1 MRRIL
6 FLSLLSLLMFSCASK
21 RYAKKA
27 VELERAGLYQ
37 EAANLYYLS
46 VKANRKNIDALIG
59 LKKNGEMVLADKLN
73 KFKSAWET
81 RQIKE
86 AVYAYREAKEYR
98 DKLSA
103 VGAELTIDSKYNTW
117 YSNASSS
124 YLSERYTEALGALN
138 REDFSN
144 ALTIFTEI
152 LNIDSNYKDAKQK
165 YTVAKFEP
173 MYRAAIQD
181 LNTGRFR
188 KAYYSFVEVQNGAGE
203 YKETSALLSQALEE
217 ATITILVVP
226 FRTSSDGGVYNRNN
240 FQTVVLN
247 AIGNTQSPFYKV
259 KDLSYINNKGVFFA
273 DGTIDLRKVSL
284 DGIDAVISGDIK
296 RFKVRRGKL
305 HKKEK
310 PAYLKIKKL
319 KKNSDG
325 TTSTYYEY
333 KKVVYTEVKKDN
345 AVHFQ
350 VDYKMVSTKT
360 GDVLAADI
368 VNESMTDR
376 VHYGLYYGEK
386 GELVPGYWKYKKSK
400 SDEDK
405 VYDDYSSRN
414 RFDRMFR
421 SKRSIKSVED
431 MRRDVLRNAA
441 NRIAQRVEMYNP
453 EM

>member
-1 MRRIL
+1 
-6 FLSLLSLLMFSCASK
+6 MFSCASK

-73 KFKSAWET
+73 TFKSAWET
-81 RQIKE
+81 RQTKE
-86 AVYAYREAKEYR
+86 AVYAYRDAKEYR

-117 YSNASSS
+117 YNSASTS
-124 YLSERYTEALGALN
+124 YLSDKYTEALGALN
-138 REDFSN
+138 RDDFNN
-144 ALTIFTEI
+144 ALTIFSEI

-165 YTVAKFEP
+165 YIIAKYEP
-173 MYRAAIQD
+173 VYRAAIQN
-181 LNTGRFR
+181 LNTGHFR
-188 KAYYSFVEVQNGAGE
+188 KAYYGFIDVQRGAGE

-217 ATITILVVP
+217 ATITILVIP
-226 FRTSSDGGVYNRNN
+226 FRTSSDGAIYNRNN

-259 KDLSYINNKGVFFA
+259 KDLSYINSSQGIFFA
-273 DGTIDLRKVSL
+273 DGTVDLRKVSL

-325 TTSTYYEY
+325 TTSEYYEY

-345 AVHFQ
+345 SVYFQ
-350 VDYKMVSTKT
+350 VDYKMISTKT

-368 VNESMTDR
+368 ITENMSDK

-386 GELVPGYWKYKKSK
+386 GELVPGYWKYRKSK

-421 SKRSIKSVED
+421 SKRSIKSVDD
-431 MRRDVLRNAA
+431 MRRDALRNAA